1 MSLRG
6 KSYLFL
12 AFLLTVVSAAFAAHA
27 WLAEDNEGGGE
38 GSGDEAAEAAPVSAE
53 PAFLG
58 PISHSLRSTAN
69 LRARREVDVVALVP
83 GIVTGILV
91 EEGDVVQS
99 GQILCTLDDRD
110 LQIDLELARQRLAQT
125 RIQLEGAN
133 IRREQT
139 AAKVRNRKAELE
151 RNEQALA
158 QGLLAES
165 EVAVQRHEIEDLE
178 HELRAVASTV
188 KENLSRQAE
197 LEAEIRKVELL
208 ISQSLITAPFAGRV
222 TERSVEL
229 GQSLRAADQVF
240 KIGTFSPLY
249 AEVFLPEADSHAAA
263 AGQGATISLG
273 TGGGRTAEG
282 RVDRVSPV
290 VDARTGTVKVTV
302 RFNPPDPAF
311 RPGAFARVAIETDT
325 RPEAVLIPKQAVI
338 EEEGEMYV
346 VVVEEGD
353 TVRRAKVELG
363 YQGDT
368 SVEVRSGVRAGD
380 RVVTAGQGKL
390 NDGDRVRVVSI

>member
-12 AFLLTVVSAAFAAHA
+12 AILLTVVSAAFAAHA
-27 WLAEDNEGGGE
+27 WLADDGDGGTEGTGQ
-38 GSGDEAAEAAPVSAE
+38 AASEAAPVSAE
-53 PAFLG
+53 QAVLG
-58 PISHSLRSTAN
+58 PISHSLLSTTN

-83 GIVTGILV
+83 GVATGILV
-91 EEGDVVQS
+91 EEGDFVQS
-99 GQILCTLDDRD
+99 GQVLCTLDDRD
-110 LQIDLELARQRLAQT
+110 LQIDLELSRQRLAQT

-133 IRREQT
+133 IRRDQT

-178 HELRAVASTV
+178 HELRVVASTV
-188 KENLSRQAE
+188 KENLSRQEE

-208 ISQSLITAPFAGRV
+208 ISQSSITAPFAGRI

-229 GQSLRAADQVF
+229 GQSLRAADRVF
-240 KIGTFSPLY
+240 KVSTFSPLY
-249 AEVFLPEADSHAAA
+249 ADVFLPEADSHAAA

-273 TGGGRTAEG
+273 TGGGRAVEG
-282 RVDRVSPV
+282 RVERVSPV

-302 RFNPPDPAF
+302 RFNPPDPVF
-311 RPGAFARVAIETDT
+311 RPGAFARVEIRTDR
-325 RPEAVLIPKQAVI
+325 RPEVVLIPKQAVI

-346 VVVEEGD
+346 VVVGEGG
-353 TVRRAKVELG
+353 TVRRVKVELG
-363 YQGDT
+363 YQSEA

-380 RVVTAGQGKL
+380 KVVTAGQGKL
-390 NDGDRVRVVSI
+390 NDGDRVRVVAI